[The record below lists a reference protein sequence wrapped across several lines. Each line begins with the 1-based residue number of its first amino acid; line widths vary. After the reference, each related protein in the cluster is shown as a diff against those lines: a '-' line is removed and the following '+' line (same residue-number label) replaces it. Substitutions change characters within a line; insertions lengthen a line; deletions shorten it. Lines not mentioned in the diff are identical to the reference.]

1 MHVYANRGFL
11 PRFLPDLNPLG
22 TSFTR
27 KRINFQFG
35 EVVLKFFFELRQR
48 SDLSS
53 HIFNGQLRGFAK
65 LMTEVDHQSSP
76 GLLSRKSGRSSST
89 KKRTH
94 ISWSNVRMGMPETE
108 RPPIGWPAICAA
120 VSQVWKGDWDELSTM
135 RGNGALPA
143 AWYLAR
149 HFSTMRLSELSDG

>member
-35 EVVLKFFFELRQR
+35 EVVLKFFLELRQR

-65 LMTEVDHQSSP
+65 LMPEVDHQSSP
-76 GLLSRKSGRSSST
+76 GLLSRQAGKLSVGKAADLPRRRSERTFPGATCGWVCPKRSALRLVGRQFVQ
-89 KKRTH
+89 R
-94 ISWSNVRMGMPETE
+94 
-108 RPPIGWPAICAA
+108 
-120 VSQVWKGDWDELSTM
+120 
-135 RGNGALPA
+135 
-143 AWYLAR
+143 
-149 HFSTMRLSELSDG
+149 